1 MRIRKDDRVQ
11 VLQGKHRGKQGTV
24 MKADPVKGTVIVD
37 GANMAKRHT
46 KPRGQTMQG
55 GIIDKDMPMP
65 ASAVA
70 VVSPGDGR
78 PTRVGYRVDDVG
90 GVRHKVRVCKRT
102 GAEL

>member
-24 MKADPVKGTVIVD
+24 MKADPVKGEVIVD

-55 GIIDKDMPMP
+55 GIIDKDMPLP
-65 ASAVA
+65 VSAVA
-70 VVSPGDGR
+70 IVCRSCNR
-78 PTRVGYRVDDVG
+78 PTRIGMKIDEAGR
-90 GVRHKVRVCKRT
+90 KVRICRRC
-102 GAEL
+102 GSEL

>member
-24 MKADPVKGTVIVD
+24 MKADPVKGLVIVD

-55 GIIDKDMPMP
+55 GIIDKDMPLP
-65 ASAVA
+65 VSAVA
-70 VVSPGDGR
+70 IVCRSCGR
-78 PTRVGYRVDDVG
+78 PTRIGMKIDEAGR
-90 GVRHKVRVCKRT
+90 KVRICRRCES
-102 GAEL
+102 EL

>member
-55 GIIDKDMPMP
+55 GIIDKDMPLP
-65 ASAVA
+65 VSAVA
-70 VVSPGDGR
+70 IVCRSCGR
-78 PTRVGYRVDDVG
+78 PTRIGMKIDEAGR
-90 GVRHKVRVCKRT
+90 KVRICRRC
-102 GAEL
+102 ESDL

>member
-55 GIIDKDMPMP
+55 GIIDKDMPLP
-65 ASAVA
+65 VSAVA
-70 VVSPGDGR
+70 IVCRSCGR
-78 PTRVGYRVDDVG
+78 PTRIGMKIDEAGR
-90 GVRHKVRVCKRT
+90 KVRICRRCES
-102 GAEL
+102 EL

>member
-55 GIIDKDMPMP
+55 GIIDKDMPLP
-65 ASAVA
+65 VSAVA
-70 VVSPGDGR
+70 IVCRSCGR
-78 PTRVGYRVDDVG
+78 PTRIGMKIDEAGR
-90 GVRHKVRVCKRT
+90 KVRVCRRC
-102 GAEL
+102 GSEL